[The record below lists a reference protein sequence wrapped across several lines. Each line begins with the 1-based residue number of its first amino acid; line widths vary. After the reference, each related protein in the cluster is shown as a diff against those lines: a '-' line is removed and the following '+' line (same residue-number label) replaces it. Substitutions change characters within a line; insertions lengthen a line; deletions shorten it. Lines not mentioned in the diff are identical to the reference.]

1 MYYLHISIQM
11 FAKILRFNF
20 VLLYSYKSYY
30 ISLNKLSL
38 ANIKGAFKKTSLF

>member
-30 ISLNKLSL
+30 ISLNKFSL
-38 ANIKGAFKKTSLF
+38 AKGAFKKTSLF